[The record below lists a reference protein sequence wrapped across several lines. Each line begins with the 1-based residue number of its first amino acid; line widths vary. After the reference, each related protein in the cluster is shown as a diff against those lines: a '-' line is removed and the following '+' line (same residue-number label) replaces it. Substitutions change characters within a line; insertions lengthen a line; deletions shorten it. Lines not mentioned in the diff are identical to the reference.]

1 MATRV
6 QPTSMRTLVT
16 GGAGFIGSHLI
27 ESLLQRGDEV
37 WVLDDLSTGLRS
49 NLERFPAVRF
59 VEGSVVDHDL
69 VESLVSQCDWVV
81 HLAAAV
87 GVRLILEQPVKTMES
102 NLQGTRA
109 VLNAAAKH
117 GVRVLY
123 ASSSE
128 VYGRSEKLPF
138 HEDDS
143 LLLGATSEPRW
154 AYASSKA
161 SGEWLALAHARESQL
176 PVTIVRFFNV
186 VGPRQ
191 RGRYGMVLP
200 NFVRQALA
208 GEPITVFGDGKQ
220 SRCFLHVSDA
230 VRAVLALGGSQ
241 GALGR
246 VFNVGAQREIRI
258 GELAELVRDQLQSRS
273 PIVRLPY
280 REAYGMSMTDLQRR
294 VPDVQRLRSELG
306 FEPEQTLED
315 AIAGLAQEACASTS
329 ARD

>member
-1 MATRV
+1 
-6 QPTSMRTLVT
+6 MRTLVT

-49 NLERFPAVRF
+49 NLERFPELRF

-69 VESLVSQCDWVV
+69 VERLVSQCDWVV

-109 VLNAAAKH
+109 VLHAAAKH
-117 GVRVLY
+117 GVRCLY

-128 VYGRSEKLPF
+128 VYGRSDKLPF

-154 AYASSKA
+154 AYAASKA
-161 SGEWLALAHARESQL
+161 SGEWLALAHAREDQL

-208 GEPITVFGDGKQ
+208 GEPITVFGDGMQ
-220 SRCFLHVSDA
+220 SRCFLHVADA

-241 GALGR
+241 SALGR

-273 PIVRLPY
+273 SIVRLPY

-294 VPDVQRLRSELG
+294 VPDVERLRSELG
-306 FEPEQTLED
+306 FEPEHSLED
-315 AIAGLAQEACASTS
+315 AIAGLAQEACTS
-329 ARD
+329 AAARD

>member
-1 MATRV
+1 
-6 QPTSMRTLVT
+6 MRTLVT

-27 ESLLQRGDEV
+27 EKLLQRGDEV
-37 WVLDDLSTGLRS
+37 WVLDDLSTGRRS
-49 NLERFPAVRF
+49 NIDLFPAVRF
-59 VEGSVVDHDL
+59 FEGSVVDDAL
-69 VESLVSQCDWVV
+69 VESLVRQCDLVL

-161 SGEWLALAHARESQL
+161 SGEWLALAHARESGL

-200 NFVRQALA
+200 NFVRQACL
-208 GEPITVFGDGKQ
+208 GEPITVFGDGSQ
-220 SRCFLHVSDA
+220 SRCFLHVQD
-230 VRAVLALGGSQ
+230 VTRAVLQLCSSAGS
-241 GALGR
+241 LGR
-246 VFNVGAQREIRI
+246 VFNIGATREITI
-258 GELAELVRDQLQSRS
+258 GNLACLVRDQLQSS
-273 PIVRLPY
+273 STIVRLPY

-294 VPDVQRLRSELG
+294 VPDVARLEQEIG
-306 FEPEQTLED
+306 FRPERCLED
-315 AIAGLAQEACASTS
+315 AIADLAAEIRSPEG
-329 ARD
+329 ARKQPVG

>member
-1 MATRV
+1 
-6 QPTSMRTLVT
+6 MRTLVT
-16 GGAGFIGSHLI
+16 GGAGFIGSHCI
-27 ESLLQRGDEV
+27 QKLLERGDEV
-37 WVLDDLSTGLRS
+37 WVLDDLSTGRRS
-49 NLERFPAVRF
+49 NLELFPSVRF
-59 VEGSVVDHDL
+59 IEGSVVDDAL
-69 VESLVSQCDWVV
+69 VETLVSQCDLVL

-109 VLNAAAKH
+109 VLTAAAKH
-117 GVRVLY
+117 GVRCLY

-138 HEDDS
+138 HEDDD
-143 LLLGATSEPRW
+143 LLMGATREPRW

-161 SGEWLALAHARESQL
+161 SGEWLALAHARENGL

-208 GEPITVFGDGKQ
+208 GEPITVFGDGRQ
-220 SRCFLHVSDA
+220 SRCFLHVQDA
-230 VRAVLALGGSQ
+230 VRAVMQLSCCD

-246 VFNVGAQREIRI
+246 VFNVGAKQEISI
-258 GELAELVRDQLQSRS
+258 AHLAEKVRSQLDSKS
-273 PIVRLPY
+273 SIVRLPY
-280 REAYGMSMTDLQRR
+280 REAYGMNMTDLVRR
-294 VPDVQRLRSELG
+294 VPDVSRLEAEIG
-306 FEPEQTLED
+306 FVPEHDLVD
-315 AIAGLAQEACASTS
+315 AIDDLVRDYCAAT
-329 ARD
+329 RG